1 MSEIFLVRF
10 CRKFPFDHLIF
21 CFIFSF
27 DLLVFYAKISGGF
40 SLRFQVT
47 EWKLFT
53 ILRFEQKLSSEC
65 SNLYSTF
72 HETNFWQ
79 MVRPHRQFET
89 MNSIAIQCLSAD
101 SETQFLQKWKFRKTD
116 RFSENRTQTVE
127 HVFVAHFEIKK
138 LVFII
143 DLKDRRPRLRW
154 SSHHIYIDDFRWKI
168 DEWWSNA
175 ITNSPISCAT
185 IS

>member
-1 MSEIFLVRF
+1 
-10 CRKFPFDHLIF
+10 
-21 CFIFSF
+21 
-27 DLLVFYAKISGGF
+27 
-40 SLRFQVT
+40 
-47 EWKLFT
+47 
-53 ILRFEQKLSSEC
+53 
-65 SNLYSTF
+65 
-72 HETNFWQ
+72 

-143 DLKDRRPRLRW
+143 DLKDRRPRLR
-154 SSHHIYIDDFRWKI
+154 
-168 DEWWSNA
+168 
-175 ITNSPISCAT
+175 
-185 IS
+185 